1 MINGGYCYYMPST
14 TLDFFHV
21 SLVCISMLQSE
32 DYHHFITEETLIR
45 YFLKVLKT
53 SLVAQMV
60 KCLPIMQETRVQSL
74 CWEDSPEEGNDNL
87 LQYPCLENA
96 MDRGAWRAIVHGV
109 TKSQTRLSDFTFTF
123 TLHVTEVQAETIEE
137 N

>member
-1 MINGGYCYYMPST
+1 
-14 TLDFFHV
+14 
-21 SLVCISMLQSE
+21 
-32 DYHHFITEETLIR
+32 
-45 YFLKVLKT
+45 
-53 SLVAQMV
+53 MV

-109 TKSQTRLSDFTFTF
+109 TKSQTRLSDFQSHK
-123 TLHVTEVQAETIEE
+123 LRSDSARIETQVSHTPSSLMFSL
-137 N
+137 NHALCLSTDSP